1 MAHRNARLT
10 PITRLELVKEVDG
23 GWSHAEVA
31 RRFRVSRPT
40 VKRWVGRYRGTARR
54 ACKTATPRR
63 AAARAAAR
71 DVGRGGGR
79 AGGGILHRHRPR
91 PNAGALEHRV
101 DAPPTGTS
109 SNLARA
115 SWRERQAPACGAPYP
130 GAVSCSLASHSRR
143 ALSSSYDAGEDAVAL
158 PFTK

>member
-54 ACKTATPRR
+54 ACKTATPRP
-63 AAARAAAR
+63 APAR
-71 DVGRGGGR
+71 DVGRGRGAGAG
-79 AGGGILHRHRPR
+79 AGGDSSPPPSVSERRRP
-91 PNAGALEHRV
+91 
-101 DAPPTGTS
+101 
-109 SNLARA
+109 
-115 SWRERQAPACGAPYP
+115 
-130 GAVSCSLASHSRR
+130 
-143 ALSSSYDAGEDAVAL
+143 
-158 PFTK
+158 